1 LKKINIDKIKA
12 DDLAYQFEENEIESD
27 LQIDQVL
34 KSTSL
39 IDK

>member
-1 LKKINIDKIKA
+1 MKKINIDKIKT

-34 KSTSL
+34 KSTNL